1 MSVGTLG
8 TGTDGIGD
16 RQQADLVVKPPKGQG
31 LGMGMGGMPM
41 DIAMAGMHMLHPS
54 GFMSGDY

>member
-1 MSVGTLG
+1 M
-8 TGTDGIGD
+8 
-16 RQQADLVVKPPKGQG
+16 KPPKGQG